1 MCEPTHT
8 HTLQQLRN
16 TCIRHV
22 HVHART
28 RTHTHTHTT
37 RAEMRDTS
45 DIDDRV
51 ASKYY
56 SHLFNETML
65 PRRFPIGKE
74 KIVVSPPLSAPP
86 SNPPLS

>member
-1 MCEPTHT
+1 MRTHAHT
-8 HTLQQLRN
+8 HTTATAQRMYP
-16 TCIRHV
+16 TCSR
-22 HVHART
+22 ART
-28 RTHTHTHTT
+28 YARTHTHTHTT

>member
-1 MCEPTHT
+1 MYPTCS
-8 HTLQQLRN
+8 R
-16 TCIRHV
+16 
-22 HVHART
+22 ART
-28 RTHTHTHTT
+28 YARTHTHTHTT

>member
-1 MCEPTHT
+1 
-8 HTLQQLRN
+8 
-16 TCIRHV
+16 
-22 HVHART
+22 
-28 RTHTHTHTT
+28 
-37 RAEMRDTS
+37 MRDTS

-86 SNPPLS
+86 SNPPCPNSALSPISMEDDLLPSADCSDAT